1 MPTSSGAPAAAP
13 AVAAAA
19 NAFSA
24 LSLSTNEREHPCWG
38 CGKPAPPTD
47 RRAFERCVT
56 CAESRYAVCARFC
69 GMKCYTEHRTRHKE
83 WHKKKDAEIALVTSH
98 FAENIDLLRQ
108 RSAEWA
114 AAAEDEYTRLWNRAD
129 AATFSGDRKAAVKLA
144 KQAIELEPDRPEAH
158 FALGTAYASCCD
170 DLRASER
177 YLSAMEREEP
187 DSSAWKRA
195 VVQAWDAR
203 RLAAPCGSR
212 SLFCECER
220 CAALPEKPAWMRSP
234 QAVAA
239 MAERV
244 VAAWPEDASAWCM
257 HGKAHWGIDWSVAS
271 KGYMKAGKM
280 FGEQGHATHKAE
292 CLQQARVCLEQ
303 LRM

>member
-69 GMKCYTEHRTRHKE
+69 GIKCYKMHRTRHKE
-83 WHKKKDAEIALVTSH
+83 WHKKKDADMAQSASQPNLES
-98 FAENIDLLRQ
+98 LRQ
-108 RSAEWA
+108 ETAELA
-114 AAAEDEYTRLWNRAD
+114 AAAEDEYERLYRQAEH
-129 AATFSGDRKAAVKLA
+129 ATCSGDPKAAVKLA
-144 KQAIELEPDRPEAH
+144 KQAIELDPDRPEAH

-220 CAALPEKPAWMRSP
+220 CAALPEKPAWMSSP

-244 VAAWPEDASAWCM
+244 VAALPEETGAWRM
-257 HGKAHWGIDWSVAS
+257 HGYTHWRFDWSVAAKS
-271 KGYMKAGKM
+271 CMKAGKM

-292 CLQQARVCLEQ
+292 CLQNARTCLEH
-303 LRM
+303 LRK